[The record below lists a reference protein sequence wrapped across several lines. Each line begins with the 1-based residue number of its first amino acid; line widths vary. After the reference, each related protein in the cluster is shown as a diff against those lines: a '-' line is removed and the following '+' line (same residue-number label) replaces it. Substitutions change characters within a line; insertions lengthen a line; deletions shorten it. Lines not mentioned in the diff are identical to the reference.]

1 MPITGPPLGGV
12 NRPPRYA
19 AAMVGRMMTARPGSS
34 GPRLRPSVR
43 AGLQANPA
51 LAPNMK
57 AMSAMRGTFIAYV
70 ATTPK
75 QPPRKMDATVSAA
88 VRSIQR
94 EAEWLEERSG
104 MGHQAWEV
112 VVRSI
117 VTWEQ
122 VAEAACSVIS

>member
-51 LAPNMK
+51 MAPNMK
-57 AMSAMRGTFIAYV
+57 AMSAMRGMFIAYV

-75 QPPRKMDATVSAA
+75 QPPRTMDATVSAA
-88 VRSIQR
+88 VRRTHR
-94 EAEWLEERSG
+94 EAEWREKRSA

-112 VVRSI
+112 AMRSI
-117 VTWEQ
+117 VRCEQ
-122 VAEAACSVIS
+122 VAEEACSVIS